1 MTDNTVRFTGKADSY
16 DKYRPSYPKEFLD
29 FLYGEAGFS
38 AESKIADIG
47 AGTGK
52 LTELLLKRGSFVYAV
67 EPNPDM
73 HEKLIEN
80 FNGLGNF
87 AAVSA
92 PAENTT
98 LPGSSVDFITVAQAF
113 HWFDAVKFKAEC
125 QRILKPGGKAVL
137 VWNSR
142 DDESEVVKAYDE
154 LCFKLCPDFTGPSN
168 GRRGVEEPV
177 NCIEFFKNGEFKFNV
192 FDNIIPLTF
201 DNFIGAFTSASYAP
215 NEEDEDFPPVEAAL
229 TELFDKYKK
238 NGILKMPFYTI
249 SYLGY
254 V

>member
-1 MTDNTVRFTGKADSY
+1 MNNTNRFTGKADSY

-29 FLYGEAGFS
+29 YLYGEAGFS
-38 AESKIADIG
+38 SDSAIADIG

-52 LTELLLKRGSFVYAV
+52 FTELLLQRGSFVYAV

-73 HEKLIEN
+73 LEVLVKN
-80 FNGLGNF
+80 FSGLQNF
-87 AAVSA
+87 SAVAA
-92 PAENTT
+92 PAESTT
-98 LPGSSVDFITVAQAF
+98 LLENSVDFITVAQAF

-142 DDESEVVKAYDE
+142 DDESEVVRAYDE
-154 LCFKLCPDFTGPSN
+154 LCFKFCPDFTGASN

-177 NCIEFFKNGEFKFNV
+177 NCFEFFKNGEFKFNV
-192 FDNIIPLTF
+192 FDNVIPLTF

-215 NEEDEDFPPVEAAL
+215 NEEDEAFLPLKAAL

-238 NGILKMPFYTI
+238 NDILKMPFFTI
-249 SYLGY
+249 SYFGE